1 MALYFCL
8 MSAFAWFV
16 FFALSW
22 LLASGFKWYE
32 AQYFFAIINYKFL
45 IFRGHEAIEAR
56 SHIFHLFAWGA
67 PAIQT
72 ILVLALGKVE
82 GN

>member
-1 MALYFCL
+1 MFMALYFCL
-8 MSAFAWFV
+8 MAAFAWFV

-22 LLASGFKWYE
+22 LLASGFKW
-32 AQYFFAIINYKFL
+32 
-45 IFRGHEAIEAR
+45 GHEAIEAR

-67 PAIQT
+67 PAVQT